1 MLEDP
6 NTGKLIIMPIIEIIP
21 PAGGEFDYVN
31 KYNGATSEICP
42 ARLSNEIVDRVHE
55 VATRAYHS
63 LNMTKYGRLDIM
75 LRDGEPLCLEINTIP
90 GFTEESLFPKSAEVY
105 GMSFPQLVQ
114 HLVKLMKK

>member
-21 PAGGEFDYVN
+21 PVGGEFDYVN

-42 ARLSNEIVDRVHE
+42 ARLSKEIVDRVHE
-55 VATRAYHS
+55 VSTLAYHS

-75 LRDGEPLCLEINTIP
+75 LRGDEPLCLEINTIP